1 VNFPPPAIKA
11 LVHGYELFPYG
22 DAYSQAFRVSL
33 VPGATPVPVEV
44 VVPPD
49 LEILAS
55 MPAID
60 NQVF

>member
-1 VNFPPPAIKA
+1 
-11 LVHGYELFPYG
+11 LLLYG

-33 VPGATPVPVEV
+33 VPGATPVPVETV
-44 VVPPD
+44 DPPF